1 MHIHAQTR
9 HTLYR
14 QEIFTI
20 ATGKKKNSSRHCD
33 RNAAETKQTGLVKRE
48 MRGRQNRLR

>member
-20 ATGKKKNSSRHCD
+20 ATGKKKTALDIVTEMLLKPN
-33 RNAAETKQTGLVKRE
+33 KLVW
-48 MRGRQNRLR
+48 